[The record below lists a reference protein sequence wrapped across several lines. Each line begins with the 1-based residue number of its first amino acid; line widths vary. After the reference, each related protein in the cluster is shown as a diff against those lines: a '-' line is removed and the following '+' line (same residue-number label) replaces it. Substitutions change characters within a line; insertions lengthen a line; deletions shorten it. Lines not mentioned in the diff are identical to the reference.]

1 MVLKLKYLSHL
12 EIFLNYS
19 LLGSTSRS
27 LESVGLTW
35 SLGNSI
41 KFPGDA
47 EMLVT
52 MRNYK
57 GPFMLRLSS
66 QRSHHWGFLA
76 AL

>member
-1 MVLKLKYLSHL
+1 MVLKLKYLGHL
-12 EIFLNYS
+12 ESLFNYR

-47 EMLVT
+47 EMLAH

-57 GPFMLRLSS
+57 GPFMVRLSS